1 MSHRRS
7 ALRFVRAVV
16 LLATLLAATARASVA
31 PTGEAPVHHD
41 APPSTSAA
49 HEAASA
55 APAAT
60 PPAVGPTE
68 DAPPNEP
75 AAHAE
80 PDAHAEGEHEPANPD
95 AVISPHDIPPEK
107 AVPLRPKLSQE
118 EISSLLKLGT
128 ALTER
133 EDYDAAE
140 IAFHQVLS
148 STVPGPEDTKSALL
162 GLARM
167 HRRQG
172 LLTKAAAIYEKYLK
186 EYPGDMRSPD
196 ALLELGRTLRAM
208 GSHKMA
214 ITRFY
219 SVINSTLKMPGEG
232 FEHYQLLAR
241 TAQYEIA
248 ETHFQAGNFTE
259 ANKFFSR
266 LRLLDLAAS
275 DRARAHFKA
284 SYSLF
289 LGGNLEA
296 AATALRN
303 YLEQWPND
311 ENVPEARYVL
321 AMSYRG
327 LKRPQQAFAVTLDL
341 LRAEQARNGNN
352 AQRWSYWQRRTG
364 NLLANDFFESGDALS
379 AQVIYA
385 ALADLSPEPAWRLPV
400 TYQLALCYERMGMTA
415 EARAAYER
423 IVTQSADATAADLVE
438 LGRMASWRRDQLA
451 WRTDL
456 DQQMASF
463 FNPEAAS
470 SASTPSPAPTT
481 VAATP

>member
-1 MSHRRS
+1 MSLRRS
-7 ALRFVRAVV
+7 SLRFVRAVV
-16 LLATLLAATARASVA
+16 LLASLLAVHARASVA
-31 PTGEAPVHHD
+31 QRSD
-41 APPSTSAA
+41 APAHDVQPSTPAVHA
-49 HEAASA
+49 AASTDHS
-55 APAAT
+55 AT
-60 PPAVGPTE
+60 PPAVGAS
-68 DAPPNEP
+68 APAESAP
-75 AAHAE
+75 AADGSE
-80 PDAHAEGEHEPANPD
+80 SEKPANPAA
-95 AVISPHDIPPEK
+95 AVSVHDIPPEH
-107 AVPLRPKLSQE
+107 AVPLHPKLSQE

-133 EDYDAAE
+133 EDYAAAE
-140 IAFHQVLS
+140 IAFHQVLTS
-148 STVPGPEDTKSALL
+148 VVPGPEDTKSALL

-172 LLTKAAAIYEKYLK
+172 MLTKAAAIYEKYLK

-196 ALLELGRTLRAM
+196 ALLELGRTMRAM
-208 GSHKMA
+208 GSHKIA
-214 ITRFY
+214 IARFY

-248 ETHFQAGNFTE
+248 ETHFQAGNFVE

-289 LGGNLEA
+289 LGGDLEA

-327 LKRPQQAFAVTLDL
+327 LKRPQQAFAVTLEL
-341 LRAEQARNGNN
+341 LRAEQAKNGSN
-352 AQRWSYWQRRTG
+352 AQLWSYWQRRTG
-364 NLLANDFFESGDALS
+364 NLLANDFFEAGDALS

-400 TYQLALCYERMGMTA
+400 TYQLALCYERMGMTG
-415 EARAAYER
+415 EAKSAYER
-423 IVTQSADATAADLVE
+423 IVTQAANATTADLTE
-438 LGRMASWRRDQLA
+438 LGRMAAWRRDQLA

-456 DQQMASF
+456 DQQMSSF
-463 FNPEAAS
+463 FNTQAAS
-470 SASTPSPAPTT
+470 SGTPSPAATS
-481 VAATP
+481 VAASTP

>member
-1 MSHRRS
+1 MSHHRS
-7 ALRFVRAVV
+7 AHRFVRAVI
-16 LLATLLAATARASVA
+16 LLATLLAVTARTAVA
-31 PTGEAPVHHD
+31 ADSGHTPAPEGPAHESAPSEAAHTAPAEHAPEGE
-41 APPSTSAA
+41 TSADPATPAEASA
-49 HEAASA
+49 HEAG
-55 APAAT
+55 
-60 PPAVGPTE
+60 PAVALDE
-68 DAPPNEP
+68 HVVPPVQ
-75 AAHAE
+75 
-80 PDAHAEGEHEPANPD
+80 
-95 AVISPHDIPPEK
+95 AVSLH
-107 AVPLRPKLSQE
+107 PKLSQE
-118 EISSLLKLGT
+118 EITSLLKLGI

-133 EDYDAAE
+133 EDYTAAE
-140 IAFHQVLS
+140 IAYHQVLDS
-148 STVPGPEDTKSALL
+148 VVPGPEDTKSALL

-172 LLTKAAAIYEKYLK
+172 MLTKAAAIYEKYLK

-208 GSHKMA
+208 GSHKIA
-214 ITRFY
+214 IARFY

-248 ETHFQAGNFTE
+248 ETHFQAGDYTE

-266 LRLLDLAAS
+266 FRLLDLAAS

-289 LGGNLEA
+289 LGGDLEA
-296 AATALRN
+296 ATTALRV
-303 YLEQWPND
+303 YLEQWPDD

-327 LKRPQQAFAVTLDL
+327 LKRPQQAFAVTLEL
-341 LRAEQARNGNN
+341 LRAEQAKHGDN

-400 TYQLALCYERMGMTA
+400 TYQLALCYERMGMSG
-415 EARAAYER
+415 EARDAYER
-423 IVTQSADATAADLVE
+423 IVAQSADSTAADLTE
-438 LGRMASWRRDQLA
+438 LGRMAAWRRDQLA
-451 WRTDL
+451 WRTNL

-463 FNPEAAS
+463 FNIAPAS
-470 SASTPSPAPTT
+470 SAVSPVPAST

>member
-1 MSHRRS
+1 MSLRRS
-7 ALRFVRAVV
+7 SLRFVRAVV
-16 LLATLLAATARASVA
+16 LLASLLAVHARASVA
-31 PTGEAPVHHD
+31 PSSD
-41 APPSTSAA
+41 APAHDVAPSTPAA
-49 HEAASA
+49 HEAAPAEHPAAPPAAGAVPSA
-55 APAAT
+55 AS
-60 PPAVGPTE
+60 
-68 DAPPNEP
+68 
-75 AAHAE
+75 
-80 PDAHAEGEHEPANPD
+80 PDAASPASEEAPKALD
-95 AVISPHDIPPEK
+95 PHVSAHDIPPVQ
-107 AVPLRPKLSQE
+107 AVSLRPKLSQE
-118 EISSLLKLGT
+118 EITSLIKLGT

-133 EDYDAAE
+133 EDYAAAE
-140 IAFHQVLS
+140 IAFHQVIT
-148 STVPGPEDTKSALL
+148 STAPGPEDTKTALL

-172 LLTKAAAIYEKYLK
+172 MLTKAAAIYEKYLK

-214 ITRFY
+214 IARFY

-248 ETHFQAGNFTE
+248 ETHFQAGNFVE

-289 LGGNLEA
+289 LGGDLEA
-296 AATALRN
+296 AATALRT

-327 LKRPQQAFAVTLDL
+327 LKRPQQAFAVTLEL
-341 LRAEQARNGNN
+341 LRAEQAKNGKD
-352 AQRWSYWQRRTG
+352 AQRWTYWQRRTG
-364 NLLANDFFESGDALS
+364 NLLANDFFEAGDALS

-400 TYQLALCYERMGMTA
+400 TYQLALCYERMGMTGEAKAAYDRIVAQSA
-415 EARAAYER
+415 EAK
-423 IVTQSADATAADLVE
+423 TADLAE

-456 DQQMASF
+456 DQQMSSF
-463 FNPEAAS
+463 FNTQAANS
-470 SASTPSPAPTT
+470 DSPLPPATS